1 MIIQGFWK
9 TLIQSIL
16 SCVNMTKHWHFLRY
30 FTMQRLCETILCWL
44 CTVYLPAFIE
54 WHESQ
59 LAYICIIK
67 NLYYLFV
74 LVYILVINLWISW
87 MGNCSTD
94 IALHLL
100 LCLLKVILMKIQDQS
115 FTIYVSFSL
124 GAKKTHTGKT
134 SSYSDRYSW
143 FDVFK
148 FTCYLLN

>member
-1 MIIQGFWK
+1 
-9 TLIQSIL
+9 
-16 SCVNMTKHWHFLRY
+16 
-30 FTMQRLCETILCWL
+30 
-44 CTVYLPAFIE
+44 
-54 WHESQ
+54 
-59 LAYICIIK
+59 
-67 NLYYLFV
+67 
-74 LVYILVINLWISW
+74 

-124 GAKKTHTGKT
+124 GVKKTHTGKT

-148 FTCYLLN
+148 FTCYLLD